1 MGIAV
6 LPCGMRLAFRTVRCI
21 VARLEFLKNILGL
34 NRAMNLGVAFRGV
47 IVILTVVA
55 VVAVVHGADIGYGP
69 DDLKRWADTEI
80 RGHGLAGLFI
90 FIAGGALI
98 TAIGLSR
105 QLLSFAAGYAFGA
118 VSGTGAAL
126 LASIGGVLLAFTY
139 ARFLGRALVARRY
152 PGRVRHVDAF
162 LRVNPFLMTLA
173 VRLLPISNNLAVNMV
188 AGVSSVPAIP
198 FLAASAF
205 GHIPQTIVFAMVGSG
220 LTDGLLE
227 KSAMAIVLFILSV
240 WIGLYLYRKYR
251 RNFTFDPVIDAALD
265 LPGQTESTVMPPKT

>member
-1 MGIAV
+1 
-6 LPCGMRLAFRTVRCI
+6 
-21 VARLEFLKNILGL
+21 
-34 NRAMNLGVAFRGV
+34 MNLGVAFRGV

-80 RGHGLAGLFI
+80 RGHGLAGLLI
-90 FIAGGALI
+90 FVAGGALT

-152 PGRVRHVDAF
+152 PGRVRQVDAF

-173 VRLLPISNNLAVNMV
+173 VRLLPISNNLAVNLV

-220 LTDGLLE
+220 LTDGLFE
-227 KSAMAIVLFILSV
+227 KSAVAIVLFILSV
-240 WIGLYLYRKYR
+240 WIGLHLYRRYR
-251 RNFTFDPVIDAALD
+251 RDFTFDPMIDAALD
-265 LPGQTESTVMPPKT
+265 LPGQADSPVLPPKT